1 MALKE
6 IVRFIFCIIFKYNI
20 LAYCHW
26 HYLLSSVEAKIL
38 FVSFESGFKVI
49 T

>member
-6 IVRFIFCIIFKYNI
+6 IVRFLFCINFNYNI

-26 HYLLSSVEAKIL
+26 HYLLSSVEAKKL
-38 FVSFESGFKVI
+38 DVSFAKWI
-49 T
+49 